1 MVRERS
7 LNEARTRSATDAD
20 VANLAYNQVKYRA
33 CWVCGV
39 PHPERKRKAP
49 GGEASRGFSQ
59 VPLNSKT
66 GIQNLGGRVHGI
78 VVI

>member
-39 PHPERKRKAP
+39 LIQSASEKHPEEKRL
-49 GGEASRGFSQ
+49 EAFPRYLSTPRR
-59 VPLNSKT
+59 